1 MSLAKFFAGR
11 LRELRS
17 KAGVTQ
23 KELAERA
30 GLSELGVRQLEIGR
44 REPSFETV
52 LKIAQGL
59 GVSLSA
65 FDPPPEEPPKRNR
78 RKAKDD

>member
-1 MSLAKFFAGR
+1 MASSGYFAGR
-11 LRELRS
+11 LRELRTA
-17 KAGVTQ
+17 AGLTQ
-23 KELAERA
+23 KV
-30 GLSELGVRQLEIGR
+30 LSERSGIPEVTIRQLEAGR
-44 REPSFETV
+44 REPVFDTLV
-52 LKIAQGL
+52 KIAQGL